1 MGAQG
6 NFVIRKAEK
15 KDACLVLEFIR
26 KIAEYER
33 MSRQVVATREL
44 LEEFVFDRKA
54 AEVLIGEAEGR
65 PVAPV
70 CKRRRAPRHRI
81 EQDAQGFHCP
91 LQEHERL

>member
-65 PVAPV
+65 PVGFALYIGQP
-70 CKRRRAPRHRI
+70 I
-81 EQDAQGFHCP
+81 EKA
-91 LQEHERL
+91 E

>member
-33 MSRQVVATREL
+33 DLPAGSGHPG
-44 LEEFVFDRKA
+44 A
-54 AEVLIGEAEGR
+54 AGGICL
-65 PVAPV
+65 
-70 CKRRRAPRHRI
+70 
-81 EQDAQGFHCP
+81 
-91 LQEHERL
+91 

>member
-54 AEVLIGEAEGR
+54 AEVLIGG
-65 PVAPV
+65 
-70 CKRRRAPRHRI
+70 RRA
-81 EQDAQGFHCP
+81 D
-91 LQEHERL
+91 RLALPFILRTFPPS

>member
-54 AEVLIGEAEGR
+54 AEVLIGEAEG
-65 PVAPV
+65 VAVP
-70 CKRRRAPRHRI
+70 AGLI
-81 EQDAQGFHCP
+81 ISN
-91 LQEHERL
+91 RLALPFILRTFPPS

>member
-15 KDACLVLEFIR
+15 KDACLVLDFIR

-65 PVAPV
+65 PV
-70 CKRRRAPRHRI
+70 
-81 EQDAQGFHCP
+81 GFA
-91 LQEHERL
+91 LYFENFSTF